1 MNLDKRWKIDKLYWL
16 LWKLRAFSWQSYPEQ
31 RADIIIDGIDLYQ
44 VKRKRKTVNF
54 MWLRNHKKNSV
65 LLLQYLSIYVPVSA
79 TQNWTIISLSQSTG
93 HRHGTW
99 FDFRRLASRSLARL
113 ARIITP
119 PVDVLHYVW
128 RDALST
134 QEPVYLN
141 GYRFC
146 F

>member
-1 MNLDKRWKIDKLYWL
+1 MRNVDVILKFNLVFLMNLDKRWKIDKLYWL

-54 MWLRNHKKNSV
+54 MWLRNHKKK
-65 LLLQYLSIYVPVSA
+65 IRF
-79 TQNWTIISLSQSTG
+79 TFTILKHLCTG
-93 HRHGTW
+93 ICNTKLDHHQPH
-99 FDFRRLASRSLARL
+99 LASRSLARL